1 MKETIVAVS
10 SPRGT
15 SARAIVRLS
24 GPEAIPCAEGLFMKD
39 TSSNSPSEAG
49 RPGYCCQKG
58 RLILTEGLEAPAFLY
73 IMRAPASYTR
83 EDVAELHTLG
93 SPPLVEM
100 VLAELFQKAKTL
112 GRALRWAQP
121 GEFTKRAF
129 LNGRLD
135 LAQAEAVLQV
145 IRSRSDAELR
155 LAMSQLEGG
164 LSRILR
170 EAQERLADIL
180 SLLEVSIDF
189 SDQDI
194 GLLCPEETDKEL
206 ETLAKRLSG
215 FTQGIEM
222 GKVSRE
228 GIRATFCGP
237 PNVGKSSL
245 LNALLG
251 RPRAITSPLP
261 GTTRDPLEAELVLGD
276 ISFSLVDT
284 AGLAL
289 PSPELVSGYG
299 GLAPMEGIEGLAV
312 ARAQKVLESS
322 ELALL
327 VLDGSIRLEPQAL
340 EFINKL
346 KKMRRILVIN
356 KSDLPQRLSL
366 EDFPSPWR
374 EGPTIH
380 TSALTGRGLEELK
393 QEMIGMVMDGGIDSS
408 ASPALL
414 NSRQR
419 LLLGQTLE
427 SLRQAGQ
434 ALREGLS
441 QEFAALSLREAL
453 DNLGELSGGIT
464 NEDILDRIFSRFC
477 IGK

>member
-1 MKETIVAVS
+1 
-10 SPRGT
+10 
-15 SARAIVRLS
+15 
-24 GPEAIPCAEGLFMKD
+24 
-39 TSSNSPSEAG
+39 
-49 RPGYCCQKG
+49 
-58 RLILTEGLEAPAFLY
+58 
-73 IMRAPASYTR
+73 
-83 EDVAELHTLG
+83 
-93 SPPLVEM
+93 
-100 VLAELFQKAKTL
+100 
-112 GRALRWAQP
+112 
-121 GEFTKRAF
+121 
-129 LNGRLD
+129 
-135 LAQAEAVLQV
+135 
-145 IRSRSDAELR
+145 
-155 LAMSQLEGG
+155 
-164 LSRILR
+164 
-170 EAQERLADIL
+170 
-180 SLLEVSIDF
+180 
-189 SDQDI
+189 
-194 GLLCPEETDKEL
+194 
-206 ETLAKRLSG
+206 
-215 FTQGIEM
+215 
-222 GKVSRE
+222 
-228 GIRATFCGP
+228 
-237 PNVGKSSL
+237 
-245 LNALLG
+245 
-251 RPRAITSPLP
+251 
-261 GTTRDPLEAELVLGD
+261 
-276 ISFSLVDT
+276 
-284 AGLAL
+284 
-289 PSPELVSGYG
+289 
-299 GLAPMEGIEGLAV
+299 MEGIEGLAV

-346 KKMRRILVIN
+346 KQMRRILVIN

-380 TSALTGRGLEELK
+380 TSALTGKGLEELK
-393 QEMIGMVMDGGIDSS
+393 QEMIGMVMGGGIDSS